1 MAGADVNAA
10 AAVADPSSMCQ
21 PIRRKTLVIT
31 LWHARQFDGRFFLYW
46 ETQTPANFYES
57 RGQLQGPFRILP

>member
-46 ETQTPANFYES
+46 KIKIPTNSTVVYPLN
-57 RGQLQGPFRILP
+57 